1 MLISRQC
8 DIEIDNNK
16 SYLHVMKKTIITD
29 MKNITERRQPSHSLA
44 ISHQV
49 RFLTRV
55 EISVTFGK
63 VFLDFRIN

>member
-1 MLISRQC
+1 
-8 DIEIDNNK
+8 
-16 SYLHVMKKTIITD
+16 

-55 EISVTFGK
+55 EILVTFGKYKK
-63 VFLDFRIN
+63 VFLDFRIIY